1 MEHDYVLHL
10 GSNQGDRLDYLKSA
24 FNYISTSLGELTA
37 VSSIYETA
45 PWGVKEQQD
54 FYNVTLRVSS
64 MVQPFMA
71 IRRLLQIEYQLGR
84 QRIQHWGSR
93 TIDIDILYCDGL
105 IVDTSFLTLP
115 HPRLHLRNFVLF
127 PLLEVVPNWIHPIFG
142 TTTEQ
147 LLAACQDTCP
157 VTKTIYKIN

>member
-10 GSNQGDRLDYLKSA
+10 GSNQGDRLAYLKSA
-24 FNYISTSLGELTA
+24 FNSITSSLGEVTA
-37 VSSIYETA
+37 SSNTYETA
-45 PWGVKEQQD
+45 PWGVTDQQD
-54 FYNVTLRVSS
+54 FYNVALRVRS

-71 IRRLLQIEYQLGR
+71 LRRIQQIEHQLGR
-84 QRIQHWGSR
+84 LRKHYWGPR
-93 TIDIDILYCDGL
+93 TIDIDILYCDEL

-147 LLAACQDTCP
+147 LLAACQDPCP
-157 VTKTIYKIN
+157 VTKTLYKIN